1 MGTALLLEK
10 QSTEAELAFERAL
23 QLGPDSVAG
32 ETNAA
37 SAYLQAG
44 DIDSPVSHLQ
54 RAVAMDPLHLP
65 ADLPLIDLYK
75 RQGNVAKAAKRQGK
89 RSHEQTFRNREGD
102 FARQFAPDGRGGLQE
117 HPGAQ
122 GCFL

>member
-1 MGTALLLEK
+1 MSNLEEQFSADSAVFTATIGTALLLEK
-10 QSTEAELAFERAL
+10 QSTEAEMAFERAL

-65 ADLPLIDLYK
+65 A
-75 RQGNVAKAAKRQGK
+75 GSAA
-89 RSHEQTFRNREGD
+89 D
-102 FARQFAPDGRGGLQE
+102 
-117 HPGAQ
+117 
-122 GCFL
+122 